1 MPERINHHPRKRGRV
16 QRAQAEHQ
24 RAARLQLLADVGR
37 KTNAILS
44 REELLRSAVHVIRE
58 TFSYFLVNIFL
69 VDGEDLV
76 VSACV

>member
-16 QRAQAEHQ
+16 QRA
-24 RAARLQLLADVGR
+24 ARLQLLADVGR
-37 KTNAILS
+37 KTTAILS

-58 TFSYFLVNIFL
+58 TFSYFMVNIFL

-76 VSACV
+76 VSACA